1 MKLNEKIAWYRRE
14 NKLSQEEL
22 AARVGVSRQAVS
34 KWELGEASPDVGKLL
49 ALARAFGVTTDHLL
63 NGEEAPERDTPP
75 PQAASTAPPAPS
87 QDALPNLPGFLG
99 KMVRRWGWLAG
110 IYLALEG
117 AGVALVGFIARWF
130 FGSMFS
136 AATKASNQMMDVM
149 GGFGMT
155 GGWTYDGPP
164 ELEGAFMDAL
174 GIAPQTVPQA
184 SPLSEM
190 GSFFLGVSTLIL
202 VIGLI
207 MAAGGL
213 ILAWVLW
220 KNGRNEG

>member
-14 NKLSQEEL
+14 KKLSQEEL
-22 AARVGVSRQAVS
+22 AAQVGVSRQAVS

-63 NGEEAPERDTPP
+63 SEEEVPDRDVPP
-75 PQAASTAPPAPS
+75 PQAAPAPPPAQNTLS
-87 QDALPNLPGFLG
+87 NLPGFLG

-110 IYLALEG
+110 IYLALQG
-117 AGVALVGFIARWF
+117 AGVALVGFIARWG

-136 AATKASNQMMDVM
+136 AVSKSSNQMMDMM

-174 GIAPQTVPQA
+174 GVTPQIVPQA
-184 SPLSEM
+184 SPFSDM
-190 GSFFLGVSTLIL
+190 AGFFLGVATLIL
-202 VIGLI
+202 IVGLV
-207 MAAGGL
+207 MVVGGL

-220 KNGRNEG
+220 KNGNRGD